1 MQLPALLNPLIGVW
15 MDRVSLPRFVIQE
28 KTISSPAAANG
39 FLMTMSFMA
48 RSSVV
53 VVVGFL
59 GDVIG
64 LEATYIC
71 RVAVGLAAIPFIVMV
86 PPS

>member
-1 MQLPALLNPLIGVW
+1 
-15 MDRVSLPRFVIQE
+15 MDRVSLRWFVIQE
-28 KTISSPAAANG
+28 KSISSPAAANG
-39 FLMTMSFMA
+39 FLMMSFMA

-71 RVAVGLAAIPFIVMV
+71 RAAGGAGGDTVYFDVAPVVTGKGNF
-86 PPS
+86 